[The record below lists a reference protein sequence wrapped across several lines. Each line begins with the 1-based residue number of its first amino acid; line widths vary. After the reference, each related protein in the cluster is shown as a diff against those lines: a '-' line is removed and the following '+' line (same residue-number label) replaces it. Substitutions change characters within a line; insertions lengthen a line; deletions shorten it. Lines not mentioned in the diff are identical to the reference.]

1 MQRPAANRGA
11 HQRGLSLPT
20 VLMFLVIITVVG
32 TVGIRRATVT
42 EALSRNQLDY
52 EVARQ
57 AAEAALRDAER
68 DLALDDK
75 GLTGVVQPGARCARF
90 PGERPVSAFG
100 PSPTC
105 LRGQCRFAGTYYA
118 ASNFATGTNP
128 MPYWPGAQG
137 GLWVAPGTADTPA
150 TALTQKPRAGS
161 TGNCLTFTGGVP
173 LGTFT
178 GVAAFASVAQQ
189 PEYLI
194 EFISDGAGAER
205 MRITARGFGT
215 DPRTEVVLQSYFNPP
230 GAITP

>member
-1 MQRPAANRGA
+1 MQRQTTASRVR
-11 HQRGLSLPT
+11 QQGLSLPT
-20 VLMFLVIITVVG
+20 VLMFLVIVTAVG

-68 DLALDDK
+68 DLL
-75 GLTGVVQPGARCARF
+75 LPLNGVVQPGARCARLTD
-90 PGERPVSAFG
+90 ERPGSAFG

-105 LRGQCRFAGTYYA
+105 PRGLCWFGLQYYDT
-118 ASNFATGTNP
+118 SNFATATNP

-194 EFISDGAGAER
+194 EFLYDGNGFES

-215 DPRTEVVLQSYFNPP
+215 DPRTEVVLQSYFKPNKLIV
-230 GAITP
+230 GN